1 MIHHK
6 ANHSRSAKIP
16 RTIEQ
21 RQSLPQNSKNSEK
34 VFVSDVYARL
44 FSGAVDATLI
54 LTENLQIHY
63 ANLAAKS
70 LFNFS
75 GEQGT
80 GKFFKDYLSAE
91 SLPKFIA
98 AIKKG
103 RQAATQDRIE
113 INVINGY
120 RQRIAIALTILPMI
134 ENKRVNGFCL
144 TLHDIGQEQ
153 QIEELLRES
162 QKMEAMQYFVAGTT
176 KELQHPLLAI
186 LKRIESIENKYK
198 DRSFEYVGYKE
209 FNNIMTFLEL
219 IRKQIKSCYD
229 TTTKL
234 TSANKKRLKFES
246 NHCQVNE
253 VIREVVRIKGKNFK
267 NPNVKFRVRLSEKLP
282 LLALGHIEINQILS
296 HIIDNSF
303 YAMPGGGVLTI
314 TTQSH
319 AETRNIQIDISD
331 DGVGISPE
339 DLPHIFE
346 PFFTTKQRATDKSA
360 GLGLSIVYSLVK
372 AGNGQIKVKSSLR
385 KGTKVQLV
393 FPAVESSK

>member
-6 ANHSRSAKIP
+6 VNQPQSTKIP

-21 RQSLPQNSKNSEK
+21 RRSLPHNSKNAQKS
-34 VFVSDVYARL
+34 VVNDVYARL
-44 FSGAVDATLI
+44 FSSAVDATII
-54 LTENLQIHY
+54 LTAGLQIQY
-63 ANLAAKS
+63 VNSAAKS

-75 GEQGT
+75 AEEGK
-80 GKFFKDYLSAE
+80 GKFFKDYLPAQ
-91 SLPKFIA
+91 SLHKFTA
-98 AIKKG
+98 AIKKS
-103 RQAATQDRIE
+103 RQDATQARLE
-113 INVINGY
+113 IDVINGY

-134 ENKRVNGFCL
+134 EHKKVSGFCL

-186 LKRIESIENKYK
+186 LKRIESIESKYK
-198 DRSFEYVGYKE
+198 DRSFEYVSYKE
-209 FNNIMTFLEL
+209 FNNIMTFLGL
-219 IRKQIKSCYD
+219 IRKQIKACYD

-253 VIREVVRIKGKNFK
+253 VIREIIRIKGKSFK
-267 NPNVKFRVRLSEKLP
+267 NTNIKFRARLSEKLP

-303 YAMPGGGVLTI
+303 YAMPGGGVLTV
-314 TTQSH
+314 TTQSDPVAH
-319 AETRNIQIDISD
+319 KIQIDISD

-346 PFFTTKQRATDKSA
+346 PFFTTKQRVADKSA

-385 KGTKVQLV
+385 KGTKVQLI
-393 FPAVESSK
+393 FPVVEPSK